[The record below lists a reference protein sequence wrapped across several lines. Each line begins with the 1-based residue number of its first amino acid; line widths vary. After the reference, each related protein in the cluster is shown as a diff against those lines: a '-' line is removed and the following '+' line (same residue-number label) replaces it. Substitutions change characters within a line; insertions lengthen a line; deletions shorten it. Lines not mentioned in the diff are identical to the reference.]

1 MKLIDLISVAD
12 ENLEMC
18 IWDEHDNDLTSYD
31 GKNSIDEKYNE
42 WQVVKILGSGA
53 GHLIDI
59 VIKEA

>member
-18 IWDEHDNDLTSYD
+18 IWDEYDNDLTSYD
-31 GKNSIDEKYNE
+31 GKDSIDEKYNE

-53 GHLIDI
+53 GNLIDI